1 MKKPSSISR
10 RFLELSPLNRVFFLY
25 LIVLTLCMITMS
37 IVTLTPLDGT
47 GDRSV
52 SLLHNHF
59 WKSDL
64 TIFLSLA
71 LMCITTLSAKV
82 RNLID
87 MILWLTNEILLRF
100 ILLMVIWV
108 VRWSIGDT
116 ISYINDQLTGTV
128 IIANGYYGIG
138 LMLVVGLLLIVVQ
151 MIKYAKISQKSTT
164 INLAVQRNN
173 TIDGVNNSF
182 KNLFE

>member
-1 MKKPSSISR
+1 MKKPSSIASW
-10 RFLELSPLNRVFFLY
+10 FIKLSPLNKVFFLY
-25 LIVLTLCMITMS
+25 LIILVLCMMTVS

-64 TIFLSLA
+64 TIFLSLV
-71 LMCITTLSAKV
+71 LMCVTTLSVKA

-87 MILWLTNEILLRF
+87 MILWLTNEMLLRF
-100 ILLMVIWV
+100 ILLIVILAI
-108 VRWSIGDT
+108 RWSIGDT
-116 ISYINDQLTGTV
+116 IGYINDQLTGTV
-128 IIANGYYGIG
+128 VIAGGYYSIG
-138 LMLVVGLLLIVVQ
+138 LMLIMGLVLIVIQ
-151 MIKYAKISQKSTT
+151 MIKYAKTSQKSTT
-164 INLAVQRNN
+164 INLAVQRNH
-173 TIDGVNNSF
+173 TADGVNNGF